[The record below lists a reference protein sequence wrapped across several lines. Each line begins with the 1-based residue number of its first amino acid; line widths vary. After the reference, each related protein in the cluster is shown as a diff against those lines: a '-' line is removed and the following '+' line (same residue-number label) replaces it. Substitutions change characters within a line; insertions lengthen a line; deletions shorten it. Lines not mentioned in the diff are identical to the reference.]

1 MTDSDAPMDLYIG
14 AYADAD
20 AAQAD
25 WDALDQLQSD
35 GVVKLDGVA
44 LVTRD
49 AEGKIVVK
57 DTAHTTAHGAGWGAV
72 GGAVIGLI
80 FPPAILGAAAVGAAL
95 GAGGGALVSHADKQE
110 VKEDVEDVM
119 PNNSS
124 GIVALFEERW
134 ADQVEKAMAK
144 ADKVTKRD
152 IDSDSAKQA
161 KQAAK
166 SS

>member
-1 MTDSDAPMDLYIG
+1 MTDSNAPMDLYIA

-20 AAQAD
+20 AAQGD
-25 WDALDQLQSD
+25 WDALDALESD

-44 LVTRD
+44 LITRD
-49 AEGKIVVK
+49 VEGKIEVK

-72 GGAVIGLI
+72 GGAVVGLI
-80 FPPAILGAAAVGAAL
+80 FPPAILGAAAVGAGI
-95 GAGGGALVSHADKQE
+95 GAGTGAILSHADKQA

-124 GIVALFEERW
+124 GIVALFEEQW
-134 ADQVEKAMAK
+134 VDQVDKALAN
-144 ADKVTKRD
+144 ADNVSKRD
-152 IDSDSAKQA
+152 VDSDSAKQTA
-161 KQAAK
+161 QAAK